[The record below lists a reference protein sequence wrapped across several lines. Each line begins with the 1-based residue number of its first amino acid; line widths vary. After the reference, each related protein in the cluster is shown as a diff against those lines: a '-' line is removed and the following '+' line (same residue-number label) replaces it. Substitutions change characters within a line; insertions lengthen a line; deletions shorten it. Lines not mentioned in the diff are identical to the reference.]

1 MKVILASP
9 RGFCAG
15 VNMAIETLG
24 LAIKLFGVPIYVYH
38 EIVHNK
44 YVVDR
49 FRAQGAVFV
58 DDVSQVPEGA
68 TLLYSAHGISPE
80 VRRVSAQRRLR
91 TIDATCPL
99 VVKVHLEAAR
109 YAKEGYTIVLIGHEG
124 HDEVIGTMGEAPQ
137 AIILVESAEDVDRL
151 QLSTPKLAYLTQTT
165 LSVDDANR
173 IIARLKERFPHIV
186 GPPKEDICYATQ
198 NRQEAVRMLASD
210 ADVVLV
216 LGSQNSSNSLR
227 LAELAR
233 ESTARTHL
241 IDGPG
246 NIDLN
251 WFSADDTVL
260 VTAGASAPEIV
271 VEQCVELL
279 KERFGAT
286 VESRAVRAE
295 EVYFP
300 LPKEFRQIAARA

>member
-1 MKVILASP
+1 
-9 RGFCAG
+9 
-15 VNMAIETLG
+15 
-24 LAIKLFGVPIYVYH
+24 
-38 EIVHNK
+38 
-44 YVVDR
+44 
-49 FRAQGAVFV
+49 
-58 DDVSQVPEGA
+58 
-68 TLLYSAHGISPE
+68 
-80 VRRVSAQRRLR
+80 
-91 TIDATCPL
+91 
-99 VVKVHLEAAR
+99 
-109 YAKEGYTIVLIGHEG
+109 
-124 HDEVIGTMGEAPQ
+124 
-137 AIILVESAEDVDRL
+137 
-151 QLSTPKLAYLTQTT
+151 
-165 LSVDDANR
+165 
-173 IIARLKERFPHIV
+173 
-186 GPPKEDICYATQ
+186 
-198 NRQEAVRMLASD
+198 MLASD